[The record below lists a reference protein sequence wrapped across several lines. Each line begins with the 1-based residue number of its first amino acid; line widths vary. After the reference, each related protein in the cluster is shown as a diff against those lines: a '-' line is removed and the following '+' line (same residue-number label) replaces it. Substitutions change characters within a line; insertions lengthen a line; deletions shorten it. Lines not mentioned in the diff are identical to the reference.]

1 MMNVLAHLENENL
14 SFRPRTPAEFFAL
27 QMARKLHDVGNLP
40 HYIELVARY
49 RDDQILRA
57 FRHVFTRPTSQHVD
71 AAVLEAELVRILNRD
86 SDG

>member
-1 MMNVLAHLENENL
+1 MHVLAHLESQNL
-14 SFRPRTPAEFFAL
+14 SFRPRSPAEFFAL
-27 QMARKLHDVGNLP
+27 QIARRLNDVGNLP
-40 HYIELVARY
+40 HYIELVAHY

-71 AAVLEAELVRILNRD
+71 AAVLEAELARTLNRD